1 MDRYFTVPHSS
12 IHSIWC
18 FNDFSEI
25 FWPAVKN
32 GKKAWPEATDFAN
45 YVSNRCPPIDQIFL
59 SLSLYSSLAILLCFS
74 ICPYV
79 FLCLFH
85 SPFTCF
91 VCLFFYLSHSNC
103 MSVCMSLSLLFV
115 SVFVLAYIGAVFTDS
130 LYLSPIYNIS
140 KSLSKQGLLYWAE
153 KATNKQRF

>member
-45 YVSNRCPPIDQIFL
+45 YVSNRCPPIDRNFL
-59 SLSLYSSLAILLCFS
+59 SLSLFILLWLFFSVFPSVRMSFSVYFTLHLLVLYVCFS
-74 ICPYV
+74 IYLTPIVCLSVCLSLSCLFLY
-79 FLCLFH
+79 LCLLILVLCLLIL
-85 SPFTCF
+85 SICPPFIIF
-91 VCLFFYLSHSNC
+91 PN
-103 MSVCMSLSLLFV
+103 
-115 SVFVLAYIGAVFTDS
+115 
-130 LYLSPIYNIS
+130 LYL
-140 KSLSKQGLLYWAE
+140 KGLLYWAE